1 MNESVLTSGLYQAI
15 LDRRSIRRYD
25 PREIDS
31 ASMARVQQ
39 IIEAVEP
46 LVPENG
52 FHVLHR
58 PGMLVDK
65 DFIRSM
71 GAYGYIVSPPHVIA
85 PYTTGKRLP
94 LLDLGYRV
102 ERIVIGLTL
111 LGLASCYIG
120 TLGREPLVRARLNMP
135 HGSRCGALLVF
146 GHAATSLGGRAV
158 NALIRSVPKGDA
170 RLPEDQMFFEGS
182 FDNPCEAPEFLQP
195 LITAG
200 RSAPSAVNAQPWLFL
215 WREEALHV
223 FVKRRNPKYGRG
235 RGRDYR
241 YYDGGICMANI
252 SLAMKALGIHGRWE
266 LPDERSY
273 VAPQHSESLQPLA
286 ALRLS

>member
-1 MNESVLTSGLYQAI
+1 MDHPNLTTGLYQAI
-15 LDRRSIRRYD
+15 LNRRSIRRYD
-25 PREIDS
+25 PQVIDS
-31 ASMARVQQ
+31 TTMKRVQK
-39 IIEAVEP
+39 IIEGVEP

-52 FHVLHR
+52 FHVLHK
-58 PGMLVDK
+58 PGMLVDR

-85 PYTTGKRLP
+85 PYTTGERLP

-102 ERIVIGLTL
+102 EQIVIGLTL

-120 TLGREPLVRARLNMP
+120 TLGREQAVRTRLNLP
-135 HGSRCGALLVF
+135 QGSRCGALLVF
-146 GHAATSLGGRAV
+146 GHVATSLGGRAL
-158 NALIRSVPKGDA
+158 NAFIRSVPKGDA
-170 RLPEDQMFFEGS
+170 RLPEDQVFFDGA
-182 FDNPCEAPEFLQP
+182 FDHPSEAPESLKP

-215 WREEALHV
+215 WCDKALHV
-223 FVKRRNPKYGRG
+223 LVKRHNPKYGRG
-235 RGRDYR
+235 RGQDYR

-252 SLAMKALGIHGRWE
+252 SLAMRASGIQGGWE
-266 LPDERSY
+266 LADEPSY
-273 VAPQHSESLQPLA
+273 VAPQHSQDIQPLA

>member
-1 MNESVLTSGLYQAI
+1 MKDPDLTAGLYQAI

-25 PREIDS
+25 PQGIDS

-85 PYTTGKRLP
+85 PYATGERLP

-102 ERIVIGLTL
+102 EQIVIGLTL
-111 LGLASCYIG
+111 HGLASCYIG
-120 TLGREPLVRARLNMP
+120 TLGREPVVRARLNLP
-135 HGSRCGALLVF
+135 QGSRCGALLVF
-146 GHAATSLGGRAV
+146 GHTATSLGGRAV
-158 NALIRSVPKGDA
+158 NAFIRSVPKGDA
-170 RLPEDQMFFEGS
+170 RLPEDQVFFEDS
-182 FDNPCEAPEFLQP
+182 FNHPCEAPEFLQP

-215 WREEALHV
+215 WRDEALHV
-223 FVKRRNPKYGRG
+223 FVKRHNPKYGRG
-235 RGRDYR
+235 RGQDYR

-252 SLAMKALGIHGRWE
+252 SLAMKALGIRGHWE
-266 LPDERSY
+266 LADESSY
-273 VAPQHSESLQPLA
+273 AAPQHPESMQPLA